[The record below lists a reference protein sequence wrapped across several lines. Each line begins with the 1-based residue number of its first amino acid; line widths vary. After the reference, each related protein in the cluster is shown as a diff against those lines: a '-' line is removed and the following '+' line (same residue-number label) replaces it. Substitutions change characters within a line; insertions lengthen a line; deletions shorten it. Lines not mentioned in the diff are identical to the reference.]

1 MSIKPKNLKEKQH
14 RNIYISNIVVE
25 EAINQ
30 YENALD
36 ISCKTEVIPAD
47 KALFRTT
54 SEAVF
59 ANISSP
65 HYHNSAMDGIAV
77 KAIDTYGA
85 SEVKPKYL
93 TEDVDFEYVNTGNP
107 IPLDKD
113 AVIMIEDVDEVEPN
127 KLQII
132 KPAYP
137 WQHIRPVGEDIIKG
151 EMIIPSNHYIRPLD
165 IGALI
170 SGGVE
175 QLKVYIKP
183 KVGILPTGN
192 EIIQKIDELSYGKII
207 DSNSKVFEGLVIE
220 QGGTPFIYP
229 PVSDNRDILKE
240 VIKEG
245 INDNDILIIN
255 AGSSAGSKDFTV
267 DIIKELGEV
276 VVHGVALKP
285 GKPTIL
291 GIIDNKPVIGIP
303 GYPVSA
309 YFSFETFVKP
319 ILEKY
324 THKKNKSNI
333 VNAVLSQR
341 VVSSFKHEELV
352 RVTIGEVNGRK
363 IATPLNRGAG
373 TTMSLVRADGVLSI
387 PRKSEGIEAGKEV
400 EIRLIKTLDEILRK
414 LVFIGSHDLILDII
428 ADKMPI
434 SSGHVGSLGGIMSMK
449 RGECHIAPLHLLDE
463 ETGDYNVSYVKKY
476 LSSDSMAIIKGV
488 RRLQGI
494 IVQKGNPK
502 NIKNFSDLIREDIS
516 FVNRQRGAGTRQLLD
531 YKLKKRQINTDEII
545 GYKREMTT
553 HMAVAATIE
562 SGAADAGLG
571 ILSAAKALE
580 LDFIPVGY
588 EEYDFLVPYI
598 FLNDMRVEEFIR
610 ILKSKFFKEKV
621 EQIGGYELQNIGE
634 IQFID

>member
-229 PVSDNRDILKE
+229 PASDNRDILKE